1 MLCHICQKDFPEEE
15 LIDGL
20 GVYYDG
26 MRICE
31 PCEEEN
37 LELLVS
43 DPEELISVR
52 HDCQQVIFIGHGYGV
67 PCPEPAV
74 DSIELPVDPETG
86 ETLPEPQRRY
96 LCAQHFD
103 QQTKR
108 PR

>member
-37 LELLVS
+37 LELLLS
-43 DPEELISVR
+43 DPE
-52 HDCQQVIFIGHGYGV
+52 DVI
-67 PCPEPAV
+67 
-74 DSIELPVDPETG
+74 
-86 ETLPEPQRRY
+86 Q
-96 LCAQHFD
+96 
-103 QQTKR
+103 
-108 PR
+108 